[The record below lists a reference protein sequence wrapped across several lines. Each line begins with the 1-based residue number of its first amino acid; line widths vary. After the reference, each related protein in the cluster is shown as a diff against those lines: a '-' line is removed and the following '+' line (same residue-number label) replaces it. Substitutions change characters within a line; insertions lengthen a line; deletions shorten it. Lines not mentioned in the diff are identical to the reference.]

1 MPQSRSAPTGE
12 DENSTRKKYTNN
24 RQVDDETKIKQ
35 VNKHKNTN
43 PPLRNIEKKRIS
55 AENKEILQNYNN
67 LEQIQ
72 QKIAVLSKQ
81 IKTIL
86 GVIKIE

>member
-1 MPQSRSAPTGE
+1 M
-12 DENSTRKKYTNN
+12 
-24 RQVDDETKIKQ
+24 DDEIIKQ
-35 VNKHKNTN
+35 VNNTTTTRTENKHN

-81 IKTIL
+81 IKTIPW
-86 GVIKIE
+86 V